1 MGVAVGVGPMHCLL
15 PHCGGP
21 HLHHHLSAPHPQNPQ
36 PGHNHHV
43 HPAHQPPPSP
53 SPHLNHQLS
62 HHQLTVNINHLS
74 HQQQQQQQT
83 QHQQAPPQYRVVTAN
98 ASKYKNNQL
107 RVGEGE
113 NDVEDCIDGFTNIF
127 RNLFKIKIRP
137 LYKIMGLIER
147 CTLFYNDVKN

>member
-1 MGVAVGVGPMHCLL
+1 MVSRYGVSKEGAVGVAVGVGPMHCLL

-21 HLHHHLSAPHPQNPQ
+21 HHHHHLSAPHPQNPQ

-43 HPAHQPPPSP
+43 HPVHQPPPSP

-98 ASKYKNNQL
+98 ASKYKNKQC
-107 RVGEGE
+107 RKRGGREKE
-113 NDVEDCIDGFTNIF
+113 NDVENYIENLTNNIF
-127 RNLFKIKIRP
+127 CVIISFKINIYDF
-137 LYKIMGLIER
+137 L
-147 CTLFYNDVKN
+147 

>member
-1 MGVAVGVGPMHCLL
+1 MVSRYGVSKEGAVGVAVGVGPMHCLL

-21 HLHHHLSAPHPQNPQ
+21 HHHHHLSAPHPQNPQ

-98 ASKYKNNQL
+98 ASKYARIKMTEKEKMTMKI
-107 RVGEGE
+107 GEKGNFDRE
-113 NDVEDCIDGFTNIF
+113 KYFFLSFGSRSRKVSFFT
-127 RNLFKIKIRP
+127 
-137 LYKIMGLIER
+137 
-147 CTLFYNDVKN
+147 